1 MDNLSK
7 QLKDAHRKE
16 REPNIRDRIVAV
28 QMVHVNNMNIGEVAA
43 GLFRTPE
50 WVNQWIE
57 RFDEKGIDGLRDL
70 PRSGR
75 PPLIKAHKLDKIISD
90 AIDNTSITPKI
101 MKKVIFKKA
110 KINFHITYVRKLL
123 HKYGMTPKT
132 PQRVHINAANDSMCY
147 NWQNNLKRDLSGT
160 KFEDFTVIE
169 EDESI
174 FVYDSI
180 TGKKYWTVDIPP
192 VVKWTGMHSKVIVYG
207 AVTEDGRQL
216 FKTYHR
222 FDSESTVDY
231 LKLLEKKFGKIF
243 VILDRAPQHR
253 SRMVKEYLRDH
264 KDTVISSTCNST
276 HECCR
281 RMLASG

>member
-1 MDNLSK
+1 
-7 QLKDAHRKE
+7 
-16 REPNIRDRIVAV
+16 
-28 QMVHVNNMNIGEVAA
+28 
-43 GLFRTPE
+43 
-50 WVNQWIE
+50 
-57 RFDEKGIDGLRDL
+57 
-70 PRSGR
+70 
-75 PPLIKAHKLDKIISD
+75 
-90 AIDNTSITPKI
+90 
-101 MKKVIFKKA
+101 
-110 KINFHITYVRKLL
+110 
-123 HKYGMTPKT
+123 
-132 PQRVHINAANDSMCY
+132 MCY

-192 VVKWTGMHSKVIVYG
+192 VVKWTGMHSKIIVYG

-264 KDTVISSTCNST
+264 KDTVKLRYLPRATPRMNAVEECWRQGKYAVAVSETSKIMKYNISEYYRTVRFKNDYLYSKP
-276 HECCR
+276 R
-281 RMLASG
+281 IPKDF